1 MASEEITRTKII
13 MLGGR
18 RSGKSTIL
26 ATLIHALNNE
36 SAHLCAFNDNTP
48 YGASSGMQV
57 PLVDKRREIENYMRN
72 RTKFGNNSQF
82 IVDMSPNVGEGDYNI
97 VASVKGASR
106 IGFDFVDV
114 PGEWM
119 QENHEKHPTL
129 QKHVEESDVFVI
141 AIDTPYLMH
150 EDNPNVNSVWNRIDE
165 ITNLMSHMKIEN
177 SANRKLVLFVPVKCE
192 KWVKEGKID
201 QVTERVKQAYRTM
214 INTWVDND
222 GVEMWVMPIV
232 TAGGIEHVR
241 LLDAYRFYRTE
252 KDKVGEIC
260 SQDPLTGI
268 LMLKDG
274 KTLFDSMVD
283 SIEPDPDKSYCISY
297 TQIPLSWYKTS
308 GEGKFKPY
316 LCEQVAYHILR
327 FLVKKEEDLSS
338 MKYKAYKNDPWWI
351 RIFNRAGRRF
361 GQYLPVY
368 KELINKIP
376 IKLGGDGFAKIDSHV
391 QEND

>member
-1 MASEEITRTKII
+1 MASEDITRTKII

-18 RSGKSTIL
+18 RAGKSTIL

-36 SAHLCAFNDNTP
+36 ISHLCAFNDSTP

-57 PLVDKRREIENYMRN
+57 SLTDKRREVENYMLN
-72 RTKFGNNSQF
+72 RTKFGKNSQF
-82 IVDMSPNVGEGDYNI
+82 IVDMSPNVGEGNYNI

-119 QENHEKHPTL
+119 IENHEKHSTL

-150 EDNPNVNSVWNRIDE
+150 EDNPNVNSVWNRIEE

-177 SANRKLVLFVPVKCE
+177 DADRKLVLFVPVKCE
-192 KWVKEGKID
+192 KWVNEGKIE
-201 QVTERVKQAYRTM
+201 QVTEKVKQAYRTM
-214 INTWVDND
+214 INMWVDNNAAD
-222 GVEMWVMPIV
+222 MWIMPIV
-232 TAGGIEHVR
+232 TAGGIEHTR

-268 LMLKDG
+268 IMLKDG
-274 KTLFDSMVD
+274 KTLFDTMVD
-283 SIEPDPDKSYCISY
+283 SIEPDPDKSYCISF
-297 TQIPLSWYKTS
+297 TQIPLSWYKVG

-327 FLVKKEEDLSS
+327 FLVKKEEELASQKYEEHKNKPWYIRWFSS
-338 MKYKAYKNDPWWI
+338 
-351 RIFNRAGRRF
+351 GGRF
-361 GQYLPVY
+361 GRYLPIY
-368 KELINKIP
+368 KELISKIP
-376 IKLGGDGFAKIDSHV
+376 IKLGGDGFAKIDSHI
-391 QEND
+391 QEKG